1 MGWQPAVHV
10 TPGLN
15 WLYYWGHFR
24 KIACKIFS
32 KPPPP
37 YVTTHFP
44 FPLSFSTRLSLLS
57 LIISHPSTIPTKE
70 HHLRSS
76 PTSFQPPFSGQLIRN
91 ILKAAPICCTVFRPA
106 HLPPSSHRF
115 PASNPPPTTRREQH
129 ATLLLSS
136 ATAPIC
142 CLSLHIQ
149 TDLLLSVSLSEP
161 MSKI

>member
-1 MGWQPAVHV
+1 MTDTNFLCSGSKNNTYFCHSIFFVSLSV
-10 TPGLN
+10 T
-15 WLYYWGHFR
+15 F
-24 KIACKIFS
+24 
-32 KPPPP
+32 
-37 YVTTHFP
+37 
-44 FPLSFSTRLSLLS
+44 LSYSLTWVSILSCLSLLS

-142 CLSLHIQ
+142 CLSLHIR